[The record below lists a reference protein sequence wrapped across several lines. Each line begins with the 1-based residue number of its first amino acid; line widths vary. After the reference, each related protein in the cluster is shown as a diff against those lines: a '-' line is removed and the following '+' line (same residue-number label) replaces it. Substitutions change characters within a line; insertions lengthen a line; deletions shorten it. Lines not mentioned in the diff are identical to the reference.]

1 MMARWRGAILRF
13 NSVFNFEVDLL
24 DYVKI
29 FVVQLIAMFS
39 ISLWLLIDRHNLHV
53 NQSILDILSVFPGP
67 NRVLTYL
74 RTTGDSRFTWA
85 YNVYLSTFFFQ
96 FLFLGLA
103 FILAVMNR
111 AKEDILDDFKHKKAF
126 IYAMAFALFFPTIIL
141 IFSPVDV
148 MEADRYSVSM
158 VTSSTEELFFRY
170 SIFLPLS
177 NFALF
182 LLMRL
187 SGRA

>member
-1 MMARWRGAILRF
+1 MTSWKGMGLRF
-13 NSVFNFEVDLL
+13 NSAFKIEVDLL

-39 ISLWLLIDRHNLHV
+39 ISLWLLIDRHNLNV

-74 RTTGDSRFTWA
+74 RTTGDSRFAWA

-103 FILAVMNR
+103 FLLAIMNR

-126 IYAMAFALFFPTIIL
+126 IFAMAFALFFPTIGL
-141 IFSPVDV
+141 IFSPVYVLD
-148 MEADRYSVSM
+148 YSRSSISI
-158 VTSSTEELFFRY
+158 VTSSTEKVIFDY
-170 SIFLPLS
+170 SIIPPIS
-177 NFALF
+177 NFAFF
-182 LLMRL
+182 LLLRI